1 MERKTRTQILREV
14 KERLATGNYTEIH
27 KLRSINTTDRIITL
41 GNVLLN
47 DKDVFEYYEKVLAL
61 QNDEFA
67 ELSAIGKLIN
77 QDVFDAMNDSQK
89 QMYVL
94 DLSKL
99 YLALKEE
106 CKDKIII

>member
-89 QMYVL
+89 QMYIL
-94 DLSKL
+94 DLFPQK
-99 YLALKEE
+99 A
-106 CKDKIII
+106 